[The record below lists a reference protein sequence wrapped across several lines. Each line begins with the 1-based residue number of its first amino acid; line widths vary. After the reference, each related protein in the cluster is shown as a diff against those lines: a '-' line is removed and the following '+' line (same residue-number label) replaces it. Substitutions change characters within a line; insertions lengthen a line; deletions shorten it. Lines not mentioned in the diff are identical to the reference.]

1 MVSILQVSKRN
12 TAVTSMARRSEC
24 LLSATVRHADFRRN
38 KKYDAF
44 AVREA
49 VLRLLLP
56 TVRLLALEKH

>member
-1 MVSILQVSKRN
+1 
-12 TAVTSMARRSEC
+12 MARRSEC